1 MLRELLCYKTTLTVP
16 ICEGIFPV
24 NWLSEEIQ
32 LIKYKNKIVKKAYLN
47 SKISLKRTIF
57 FFAMYPPGIC

>member
-1 MLRELLCYKTTLTVP
+1 MLREPLCYKTALTVP

-32 LIKYKNKIVKKAYLN
+32 LTKYKNKIVKKA
-47 SKISLKRTIF
+47 
-57 FFAMYPPGIC
+57 